1 MTILD
6 LPALHRTI
14 NGLTTPSRVSPSLL
28 FRKTLILALPFILIV
43 GIAVYSYYNEQVT
56 TVTRNAQQIN
66 QYANDDI
73 YLTLK
78 HLLRNIKGDA
88 RLLARHPLLPD
99 VLRNPQST
107 STAATLLAK
116 LWQGFSS
123 QKRIYDQI
131 RLLDK
136 DGMELL
142 RINLTED
149 GASIVPPE
157 RLQNKATRYY
167 FKEAMTL
174 PIGEIYISPLDL
186 NVENGEIEQPI
197 KPMLRIAVPVA
208 DRHGNKAGL
217 VILNYLAT
225 ELLDTIEAHSVLVD
239 SHTLLLNRQG
249 YYLHGL
255 EPGHEWLFMY
265 PERAQKSGL
274 FTTRYPSIWH
284 RILASDQ
291 GGGSGEQGLI
301 AFQWVRTNEDNSEP
315 TAFTRRFALVSIIT
329 AEHLSE
335 MLAPYRHA
343 ALAALLLALPT
354 ILIIAAI
361 ASRFRLQEQN
371 TFDRLCV
378 IEANQRLILES
389 VGEGIIGLDDE
400 GRLTFANTRAA
411 ELTGYR
417 QSEMLGWPVHKILH
431 TCTDTPEN
439 HIADT
444 CPLQQS
450 ISNGISRRTD
460 NDVFL
465 RKNCE
470 AFPVEYIS
478 NPIIEDGKMKGG
490 VVSFFDITARKKA
503 EQHIE
508 YLALNDPLTDLPN
521 KSLLLDRLSQQLAAA
536 RHSGQMGTLFYI
548 DIDRFKQ
555 INDGLG
561 HSNGDEILIET
572 ARRLKAIAQESDTV
586 ARISSDEFV
595 LLRANDDIGA
605 ENMAHIAQLHA
616 DELMLILEQP
626 YRLEHE
632 SVRITASIGIAIF
645 PLGDEDADTILSQ
658 ADTAV
663 ASAKEAGRHAT
674 RFFETEMENATRNWL
689 TIHNRMLEALAAEAF
704 TLVYQPKVTQDGQII
719 GLEALLRWHDEE
731 LGDVSP
737 AEFVPIA
744 EQSGLITQLSEF
756 VLASACEQIKIWR
769 NEGLGQTF
777 NHVAI
782 NISPA
787 QFSEKNFVDYVLGY
801 VWRSGI
807 SASDLELEITERTL
821 VDDISDT
828 RDKVMALR
836 AQGVCFSIDDF
847 GTGYSSLAYLQQ
859 LPLDRLKI
867 DRTFVSGV
875 ESNPDQQTIV
885 EAIIL
890 LAQGLGIE
898 VIAEGVENAAELEY
912 LLQAGCHEF
921 QGYHFYRPMGTAELT
936 ELLRQRA
943 ATTSGHPDQ

>member
-6 LPALHRTI
+6 LSALHRTI
-14 NGLTTPSRVSPSLL
+14 NGLTTPLRVSPSLL
-28 FRKTLILALPFILIV
+28 FRKTVILALPFILIV
-43 GIAVYSYYNEQVT
+43 GIAVYGYYNTQVT
-56 TVTRNAQQIN
+56 TVTDNAQRIN
-66 QYANDDI
+66 QYANDDL

-78 HLLRNIKGDA
+78 QLLRNIKGDA

-99 VLRNPQST
+99 VLRNPQSA
-107 STAATLLAK
+107 AATLLEK

-136 DGMELL
+136 NGMELL
-142 RINLTED
+142 RINLGTD
-149 GASIVPPE
+149 SANIVPAE
-157 RLQNKATRYY
+157 KLQNKATRYY
-167 FKEAMTL
+167 FREAMTL
-174 PIGEIYISPLDL
+174 PVGEIYISPLDL
-186 NVENGEIEQPI
+186 NVENGEIEHPI

-208 DRHGNKAGL
+208 DKNGDKAGL
-217 VILNYLAT
+217 IILNYLA
-225 ELLDTIEAHSVLVD
+225 EEIIENIRAHSVLVD
-239 SHTLLLNRQG
+239 SNTLLLNRQG
-249 YYLHGL
+249 YYLHGM
-255 EPGHEWLFMY
+255 EPEQEWLFMY
-265 PERAQKSGL
+265 PERPQKSGL
-274 FTTRYPSIWH
+274 FATRYPVIWH
-284 RILASDQ
+284 QIFASGQ
-291 GGGSGEQGLI
+291 GDFSGEQGLVS
-301 AFQWVRTNEDNSEP
+301 FRWVGTNEDHNEP

-335 MLAPYRHA
+335 MLAPYRRA

-361 ASRFRLQEQN
+361 ASRFRLREQN
-371 TFDRLCV
+371 IFDRLCAT
-378 IEANQRLILES
+378 EANQRLILES

-417 QSEMLGWPVHKILH
+417 QSEMLGRPAHKILH
-431 TCTDTPEN
+431 TCNANPES
-439 HIADT
+439 HLADT
-444 CPLQQS
+444 CALQQS
-450 ISNGISRRTD
+450 ISNGISRHTD

-465 RKNCE
+465 RRNCE
-470 AFPVEYIS
+470 EFPVEYIS
-478 NPIIEDGKMKGG
+478 NPIIEDGKIKGG

-521 KSLLLDRLSQQLAAA
+521 KSLLLDRLNQQLAAA

-555 INDGLG
+555 LNDGLG
-561 HSNGDEILIET
+561 HNNGDEILIET
-572 ARRLKAIAQESDTV
+572 ARRLKSIVQEGDTV

-605 ENMAHIAQLHA
+605 EHMAHIAQLNA

-632 SVRITASIGIAIF
+632 NVRITASIGIAIF
-645 PLGDEDADTILSQ
+645 PMADEDADTILSQ

-663 ASAKEAGRHAT
+663 SSAKEAGRHAT
-674 RFFETEMENATRNWL
+674 RFFETEMENTTRNWL
-689 TIHNRMLEALAAEAF
+689 TIHNRMLEALSAEAF
-704 TLVYQPKVTQDGQII
+704 TLVYQPKVTPDGNII

-737 AEFVPIA
+737 ADFVPVA
-744 EQSGLITQLSEF
+744 EQSGLIAQLSEF
-756 VLASACEQIKIWR
+756 VLATACGQVKMWCD
-769 NEGLGQTF
+769 EGLGETF
-777 NHVAI
+777 GHIAI

-801 VWRSGI
+801 IWRSGI

-821 VDDISDT
+821 IDDISDT
-828 RDKVMALR
+828 RDKVLALR
-836 AQGVCFSIDDF
+836 AQGVRFSIDDF

-867 DRTFVSGV
+867 DRAFVSGV
-875 ESNPDQQTIV
+875 DSNSDQQTIV

-890 LAQGLGIE
+890 LAQGLGIA
-898 VIAEGVENAAELEY
+898 VIAEGVESAAELEY

-921 QGYHFYRPMGTAELT
+921 QGYHFHRPMGTAELT

-943 ATTSGHPDQ
+943 AASENPGK